1 MKIGRTMRFV
11 AVAAMATAL
20 ALAAALPATAGGTLV
35 VGRGADA
42 NSLDPPE
49 SQSFEAI
56 KCADWS
62 FDGLVRF
69 DGNSHKI
76 VPALATSWDLSKD
89 GLTWTFKLRKG
100 VKFHDGTPFNAD
112 AVVFS
117 FERQRDP
124 QNPYHSKYFSRWK
137 AKFGTVKKTVKVD
150 DYTVQIQLSKPAPT
164 LLANLAFYIGYI
176 VSPTAVKKDKDGFRK
191 NPVGTGYFKFV
202 KWVKDDYIEYV
213 ANKDYWG
220 GPPKMDR
227 LIVKVIPDNEVR
239 LLALKKGEVN
249 FAYGI
254 PYPHFDS
261 IKKSKDLKLYSTT
274 TLGISWV
281 AMNCEQKP
289 FDNLKVR
296 QAILCAIDRDRIF
309 KTVFY
314 GLGVEAKEVLPP
326 SWWGH
331 NPKVP
336 TPVYDPAKAKKLLA
350 EAGYPNGFKTDLIS
364 WTNPRPYNPSP
375 RDTVALIKSDL
386 KKVGV
391 DVDIKMMRWNTFRNS
406 RGKGGY
412 GMTMAGWISSTLDP
426 DGIIYPLFHSSYIR
440 KIDSINW
447 ARWRNAKADKQLEK
461 ARSIYDQAERDKLY
475 QEVAMEISNDTP
487 AIFLAHPVA
496 AIVARS
502 NVKNIF
508 IHDSH
513 WVPLH
518 DVYVK

>member
-1 MKIGRTMRFV
+1 MKKSSTLRFMGLI
-11 AVAAMATAL
+11 ALAAGLAL
-20 ALAAALPATAGGTLV
+20 ALALPAAAGGTLV
-35 VGRGADA
+35 VGRGADV

-69 DGNSHKI
+69 EGDTHKI
-76 VPALATSWDLSKD
+76 GPALATSWEVSQD

-124 QNPYHSKYFSRWK
+124 KHPYYGKYFSRWG
-137 AKFGTVKKTVKVD
+137 AKFGSIKQTKKVD
-150 DYTVQIQLSKPAPT
+150 DHTVQLILSEPSPT
-164 LLANLAFYIGYI
+164 LLVNLAFYIGYI
-176 VSPTAVKKDKDGFRK
+176 VSPTAVKKDKEGFRK

-213 ANKDYWG
+213 ANKDYWD

-239 LLALKKGEVN
+239 LLALKKGEIH

-254 PYPHFDS
+254 PYPHFEG
-261 IKKSKDLKLYSTT
+261 IQKAPDLKLYSTT

-281 AMNCEQKP
+281 AMNCAEKP

-296 QAILCAIDRDRIF
+296 QAIQYAIDRDRIF
-309 KTVFY
+309 KNVFY
-314 GLGVEAKEVLPP
+314 GLGSQAKECIPP
-326 SWWGH
+326 NWWGY
-331 NPKVP
+331 NPKIP
-336 TPVYDPAKAKKLLA
+336 KPAYDPAKAKKLLA
-350 EAGYPNGFKTDLIS
+350 EAGFPNGFKTDLIS

-375 RDTVALIKSDL
+375 GDTAALIKSDL
-386 KKVGV
+386 QKIGV
-391 DVDIKMMRWNTFRNS
+391 DVEIKMMRWNSFRNA

-412 GMTMAGWISSTLDP
+412 GMTMAGWISGTLDP
-426 DGIIYPLFHSSYIR
+426 DGIIYPLFHSSFIR

-447 ARWRNAKADKQLEK
+447 AFWRNAKADKLLEE
-461 ARSIYDQAERDKLY
+461 ARAIYDQNKRDKLY
-475 QEVAMEISNDTP
+475 QEVATLIDNDAP
-487 AIFLAHPVA
+487 ALFFAHPVA

-502 NVKNIF
+502 NVQNIF

-518 DVYVK
+518 DVYLK